1 MLEKV
6 RRKDQK
12 SYCNTIVRDNVTVTL
27 SLRNKNKINKINR
40 KF

>member
-12 SYCNTIVRDNVTVTL
+12 SYCNTIVRDNVCNTVL
-27 SLRNKNKINKINR
+27 EIKIK
-40 KF
+40 